1 MAFDTLSF
9 HERAVDI
16 PSHEDVT
23 AMRELLVDTLADA
36 GHDPTV
42 DDAGNTL
49 AVREGAADGP
59 HIVLNTHIDTV
70 PPHVECQRV
79 AGVPNADGSAVPDSD
94 GDVLLGRGAC
104 DAKGPLSALLA
115 AFFDADV
122 ERGRLT
128 LAVTPD
134 EETHSTGAAALADR
148 LDADGYIVGEP
159 TGLDACNASTGRFEG
174 TVTIEGVAAHA
185 AEPGSGANAIRA
197 AAPVLQAIESYD
209 ETVGPP
215 EHDTLGRPTLEPT
228 LIEGGEATNQIP
240 AQCRITV
247 DRRSVPPETQQ
258 GFREQFEAHLEAWV
272 PESMSLS
279 FAYTERETPFFEA
292 FETPADADVVRALRD
307 AGAGDPRP
315 FGAVAESSYF
325 AADAPTVVFGP
336 GELADEVGA
345 VAHADR
351 EYVRRSA
358 VERAGEIATG
368 AVETLLGDSTA

>member
-1 MAFDTLSF
+1 MAFETLSF
-9 HERAVDI
+9 HDRAVRTA
-16 PSHEDVT
+16 SHEDVT
-23 AMRELLVDTLADA
+23 AMRDLLVDTLADT
-36 GHDPTV
+36 GHDPRV
-42 DDAGNTL
+42 DDAGNTV
-49 AVREGAADGP
+49 AVRECDADGP
-59 HIVLNTHIDTV
+59 HIVLNTHLDTV
-70 PPHVECQRV
+70 PPHVDAERL
-79 AGVPNADGSAVPDSD
+79 ADVPGTDGTGEPDPE
-94 GDVLLGRGAC
+94 GDVLRGRGAC
-104 DAKGPLSALLA
+104 DAKGPLAALLS
-115 AFFDADV
+115 AFLTADLA
-122 ERGRLT
+122 GGTLT

-134 EETHSTGAAALADR
+134 EETHSTGAAALVEN
-148 LDADGYIVGEP
+148 LDADGCVIGEP
-159 TGLDACNASTGRFEG
+159 TGLDVCTSSTGRFEG
-174 TVTIEGVAAHA
+174 TVTIEGIAAHA

-240 AQCRITV
+240 AECRITV

-258 GFREQFEAHLEAWV
+258 GFGEQFEAHLQAWI
-272 PESMSLS
+272 PDSMSLS

-292 FETPADADVVRALRD
+292 FETPADSDVVRALRG

-325 AADAPTVVFGP
+325 AKDAPTVIFGP
-336 GELADEVGA
+336 GELADEIGA

-358 VERAGEIATG
+358 VERAGEIATD
-368 AVETLLGDSTA
+368 AVETLLG